1 MACQKSVLEVVSL
14 LLNDPRIDI
23 NNPENDQ
30 CTPLWMASG
39 REVDTKAK
47 SINGPALWNGKTA
60 AEHARFQGIRT
71 MDEGEPEEGDTR
83 RKKNG
88 LLIADLL
95 DSFEADPDVTI

>member
-1 MACQKSVLEVVSL
+1 MTRESISTTQRTISAPPFGWPQ
-14 LLNDPRIDI
+14 
-23 NNPENDQ
+23 
-30 CTPLWMASG
+30 
-39 REVDTKAK
+39 EVDTKAK